1 MIGSSLGV
9 FHKSSSKER
18 EYTRQQRERACDN
31 DARGAERYGRAYS
44 GGYRR
49 HRQRLRIKRKMLPTT
64 ATTGTTTTARR
75 LCGTTNSCGWCT

>member
-18 EYTRQQRERACDN
+18 VYTRQQRERACDN

-49 HRQRLRIKRKMLPTT
+49 HRQRLRKKRKK
-64 ATTGTTTTARR
+64 ATHNCYHWDHRPSASALSGK
-75 LCGTTNSCGWCT
+75 